1 MAMVGLCG
9 TREAFVGYIVR
20 HIEKRV
26 EDALAVHPVIV
37 LSGPRQVGKS
47 TLLENAKCL
56 KGWRYITLD
65 DADHL
70 EQAKEDPKGLLMEEI
85 PTIIDEIQ
93 RCPALLLTVKY
104 YVDRSKRKRKFI
116 LSGSG
121 NVSLRKA
128 PRETLAGRA
137 AYLHMTGFSQ
147 AEIQAHRGG
156 GLLDAAFLGEEI
168 KSVEA
173 EYQGTLLDTIWR
185 GGLPAV
191 VLASKVKAAR
201 EIMAGYIDTYIERD
215 IQDLVKIRYPEH
227 FRRLMEALAQA
238 TGRES
243 KQDELSKQCSE
254 ERPTVSRHISLLKNT
269 QLLYELRGYSVK
281 GERTYKQAK
290 YFWFD
295 SGTACFMAGLH
306 SPADLKKPELRG
318 NFFEN
323 HVFQQILAWASIQ
336 TIHPELYYW
345 RMKSEERREV
355 DFVIRHEKIVLPIE
369 VKSASSLDF
378 GDTRSL
384 RDFLK
389 AHPEAKR
396 GLIVYGGGKVQHL
409 ASNVVAIPWHLL

>member
-1 MAMVGLCG
+1 M
-9 TREAFVGYIVR
+9 GYIVR
-20 HIEKRV
+20 HIEQRL

-65 DADHL
+65 DADDL
-70 EQAKEDPKGLLMEEI
+70 EQAKEDPKGLLMEET

-93 RCPALLLTVKY
+93 RCPTLLLTVKY

-137 AYLHMTGFSQ
+137 VYLHMTGFSQ
-147 AEIQAHRGG
+147 AEIQARQGG
-156 GLLDAAFLGEEI
+156 GLLNTVVSGAEI
-168 KSVEA
+168 KPVEA
-173 EYQGTLLDTIWR
+173 EYQGTLLDAIWR

-191 VLASKVKAAR
+191 VLASKVKGAR

-215 IQDLVKIRYPEH
+215 IQDLVKIRHPEH

-238 TGRES
+238 TGWES
-243 KQDELSKQCSE
+243 KQEELSKHCGE
-254 ERPTVSRHISLLKNT
+254 ERPSVSRHISLLKNT
-269 QLLYELRGYSVK
+269 QLLYELRGYFAK
-281 GERTYKQAK
+281 GERAYKQAK

-306 SPADLKKPELRG
+306 SPADLKKSEVRG
-318 NFFEN
+318 RFFEN
-323 HVFQQILAWASIQ
+323 HVFQQILAWASVQ
-336 TIHPELYYW
+336 TIHSELYYW
-345 RMKSEERREV
+345 RMKSEEKREV
-355 DFVIRHEKIVLPIE
+355 DFVIRHEKTVLPVE

-378 GDTRSL
+378 GDTRSI

-389 AHPEAKR
+389 AHPEAER
-396 GLIVYGGGKVQHL
+396 GVIIYGGGKVQHL
-409 ASNVVAIPWHLL
+409 ASNVTAIPWHLL

>member
-1 MAMVGLCG
+1 MS
-9 TREAFVGYIVR
+9 YIVR
-20 HIEKRV
+20 HIEKRL

-65 DADHL
+65 DADVL
-70 EQAKEDPKGLLMEEI
+70 EQAKEDPKGLLLDEI

-104 YVDRSKRKRKFI
+104 YVDRAKRKRKFI

-121 NVSLRKA
+121 NISLRKA

-137 AYLHMTGFSQ
+137 VYLHMTGFSQ
-147 AEIQAHRGG
+147 AEIQSHLGG
-156 GLLDAAFLGEEI
+156 GLLDTVVSGAEV
-168 KSVEA
+168 KSIEK
-173 EYQGTLLDTIWR
+173 EYQGVLSDAIWR

-227 FRRLMEALAQA
+227 FRRLMESLAKA
-238 TGRES
+238 TGWES

-254 ERPTVSRHISLLKNT
+254 ERPTVSRHISLLKST

-306 SPADLKKPELRG
+306 SPADLKKQDLRG
-318 NFFEN
+318 R
-323 HVFQQILAWASIQ
+323 VF
-336 TIHPELYYW
+336 
-345 RMKSEERREV
+345 
-355 DFVIRHEKIVLPIE
+355 
-369 VKSASSLDF
+369 
-378 GDTRSL
+378 
-384 RDFLK
+384 
-389 AHPEAKR
+389 
-396 GLIVYGGGKVQHL
+396 
-409 ASNVVAIPWHLL
+409 

>member
-1 MAMVGLCG
+1 M
-9 TREAFVGYIVR
+9 GYIVR

-65 DADHL
+65 DADYL
-70 EQAKEDPKGLLMEEI
+70 EQAKEDPKGLLMEET
-85 PTIIDEIQ
+85 PTIVDEIQ
-93 RCPALLLTVKY
+93 RCPGLLLTVKY
-104 YVDRSKRKRKFI
+104 YVDRAKRKRKFI

-137 AYLHMTGFSQ
+137 VYLHMAGFSQ
-147 AEIQAHRGG
+147 AEIQAHPGG
-156 GLLDAAFLGEEI
+156 GLLDAVVLGAEI
-168 KSVEA
+168 KSIET
-173 EYQGTLLDTIWR
+173 EYQGTLADAIWR

-191 VLASKVKAAR
+191 VLAQKVTTAR

-215 IQDLVKIRYPEH
+215 IQDLVKIRQPEH

-238 TGRES
+238 TGWES
-243 KQDELSKQCSE
+243 EQKELSKLCGE
-254 ERPTVSRHISLLKNT
+254 ERSNVSRYISILKNT
-269 QLLYELRGYSVK
+269 QLLYELRGYSIK
-281 GERTYKQAK
+281 GERAYKQAK
-290 YFWFD
+290 FFWFD

-323 HVFQQILAWASIQ
+323 HVFQQILAWASVQ
-336 TIHPELYYW
+336 AIHPELYYW
-345 RMKSEERREV
+345 RMKSEEKRQV
-355 DFVIRHEKIVLPIE
+355 DFVIRHGKTVLPIE
-369 VKSASSLDF
+369 VKSGSALDF
-378 GDTRSL
+378 GDTRSM

-389 AHPEAKR
+389 AHPEAPR
-396 GLIVYGGGKVQHL
+396 GVIVYAGSRVQHL
-409 ASNVVAIPWHLL
+409 ASKIIAIPWHLL